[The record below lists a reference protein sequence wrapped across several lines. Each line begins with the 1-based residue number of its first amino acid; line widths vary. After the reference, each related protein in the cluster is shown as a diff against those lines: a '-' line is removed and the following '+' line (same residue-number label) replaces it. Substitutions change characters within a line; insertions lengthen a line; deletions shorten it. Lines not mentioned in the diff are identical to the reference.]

1 MLKTLLGLHETLVK
15 QTTWFDFIK
24 GKLWSVVHTNYL
36 FLSLIV
42 ICLRS
47 TTRRTDIR
55 FTCGI
60 DRSDMLHE
68 LILLEIEIRIIQCFD
83 VKFTLC
89 IVSFTVCNIAFV
101 LNLFRILTYRICSK
115 FISIRL
121 MFIIC
126 YQTFQTIRN
135 CKSVNKIVNA
145 FLFRLLS
152 K

>member
-101 LNLFRILTYRICSK
+101 LNLFSYIDIPNLFQIY
-115 FISIRL
+115 L
-121 MFIIC
+121 N
-126 YQTFQTIRN
+126 TFD
-135 CKSVNKIVNA
+135 VYY
-145 FLFRLLS
+145 LLS
-152 K
+152 NISNNLQL